1 MCEFDWKIFM
11 NILSSV
17 AVMTASISTIAI
29 GRKGLKSWQ
38 KEKKSNLSHK
48 VLSLFLEA
56 SDIIRRSRVSEF
68 IKTKN
73 GMLVRV
79 IDPLKRAKENLEE
92 LKLGEPCFN
101 EIIKNKHSFQALMS
115 EDESQP
121 FLDIIELRNELIK
134 ASSSI
139 IKNKEKHIVNPEDED
154 LKKIKREYFDKKD
167 KMNEELNRIMKSIND
182 ICNSYIKKS

>member
-1 MCEFDWKIFM
+1 MCEFECEIFM
-11 NILSSV
+11 NILSSTSV
-17 AVMTASISTIAI
+17 IIASLSASYI
-29 GRKGLKSWQ
+29 GLKGLNSWK

-56 SDIIRRSRVSEF
+56 SDIIRRSRVSKF
-68 IKTKN
+68 IETKN
-73 GMLVRV
+73 GVLIRV
-79 IDPLKRAKENLEE
+79 IDPLKRAKENLDE

-121 FLDIIELRNELIK
+121 FLDIIKLRNELIK

-139 IKNKEKHIVNPEDED
+139 IKNKEKHIVNPKDED

>member
-1 MCEFDWKIFM
+1 MCEFDWEIFM

-17 AVMTASISTIAI
+17 AVITASISTYLI
-29 GRKGLKSWQ
+29 GRKGLESWQ
-38 KEKKSNLSHK
+38 KEKKSSLSHK

-56 SDIIRRSRVSEF
+56 SDIIRRSRVSKF
-68 IKTKN
+68 TKTED
-73 GMLVRV
+73 GMLVREYN
-79 IDPLKRAKENLEE
+79 PLKRAKENLKE

-101 EIIKNKHSFQALMS
+101 EIIKIKHSFQALMS
-115 EDESQP
+115 KDESQP
-121 FLDIIELRNELIK
+121 FLDIIQLRNELIE

-139 IKNKEKHIVNPEDED
+139 IKNKEKHIVNREDED
-154 LKKIKREYFDKKD
+154 LKKIEREYFDKKD